1 MAIFGAMFSYCLT
14 PVKDI
19 TSLKIGSSH
28 FRVTSTDSKSL
39 NHLEQHN
46 KQHYRKVLL
55 SSFHLDGH
63 THRISSTDSKVRTT
77 LCSIINSTIGKYC
90 SVAFIWMVTLRILST
105 DSKVRITLYII
116 INSTTA
122 KYGSIASI

>member
-14 PVKDI
+14 PVKEI

-39 NHLEQHN
+39 NHLEQYD
-46 KQHYRKVLL
+46 KQHYKKVLL

-63 THRISSTDSKVRTT
+63 TLGFLLQTQKLEPH
-77 LCSIINSTIGKYC
+77 C
-90 SVAFIWMVTLRILST
+90 A
-105 DSKVRITLYII
+105 
-116 INSTTA
+116 A
-122 KYGSIASI
+122 